1 MRALLAALALWLS
14 AGAGQAQGVRLVIP
28 FAAGGPADQLARLVA
43 PGMAQALG
51 QPVVVDNRGGAG
63 GVLASEIV
71 AKSAPDGQT
80 LLVGSLGVV
89 VLGASLQPKLPY
101 DPARDFEPVA
111 LFGRVP
117 SLLVVQPALTET
129 LGGLEA
135 AQRKLGRPLTYGSAG
150 PGTTMHIAGEMV
162 RLATGLPMTHIP
174 YRGAGPA
181 VADFLAG
188 NIDLMIADTPVLL
201 PQVTAGKMRAIGVF
215 GSARTPL
222 LPDVATAPEQ
232 GQPSLVMENWYGVLA
247 PTGVPAE
254 RRAALEHAI
263 LQAMAAP
270 EVAARLVAA
279 GMQAGTGATGF
290 RAQLD
295 RDQAQWPALLK
306 QLDIRLD

>member
-1 MRALLAALALWLS
+1 MRAILAAMALWVL
-14 AGAGQAQGVRLVIP
+14 AGAAQAQGVRLVIP

-51 QPVVVDNRGGAG
+51 GPVVVDNRGGAG
-63 GVLASEIV
+63 GVLAAEIV
-71 AKSAPDGQT
+71 AKSPPDGQT

-101 DPARDFEPVA
+101 DPQRDLEPVA

-117 SLLVVQPALTET
+117 SLLVVQPGLADT

-135 AQRKLGRPLTYGSAG
+135 AQRRLGRPLTYGSAG

-188 NIDLMIADTPVLL
+188 NIDVMIADTPVLV
-201 PQVTAGKMRAIGVF
+201 PQVMAGKMRAVGVF

-232 GQPSLVMENWYGVLA
+232 GQASLVMENWYGVLA

-254 RRAALEHAI
+254 RRAVLERAI
-263 LQAMAAP
+263 LAAMAAP
-270 EVAARLVAA
+270 EVAARFTAA
-279 GMQAGTGATGF
+279 GMQGGTGAAGF
-290 RAQLD
+290 RSQLD